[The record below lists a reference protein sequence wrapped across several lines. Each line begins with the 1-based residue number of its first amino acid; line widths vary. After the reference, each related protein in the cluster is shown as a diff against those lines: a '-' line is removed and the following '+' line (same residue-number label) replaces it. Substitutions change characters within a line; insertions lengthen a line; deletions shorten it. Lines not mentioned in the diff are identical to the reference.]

1 MGLFDVFKSKPA
13 PVLPDI
19 GNTDPICPYCGHQLD
34 KMPGR
39 KKKCPAC
46 AQHILVRTRPS
57 DRKKIL
63 IREDQALHIEEQ
75 WAIANGT
82 HDQFLAARKAYQT
95 ERNRLR
101 AKFGREPSE
110 NDIKW
115 AQLNNELLEHAKGF
129 QWGLYR
135 NARLSMGDILKNEE
149 RYLNAIDT
157 YLEVCYLDVNGP
169 NNCGTRDPQ
178 ILRVFPPFNP
188 KDGMLAPGV
197 VGYIE
202 DILER
207 QELSKNDARARFL
220 EIATKTQHSLNLPVA
235 PDKAWI
241 KLARELC

>member
-1 MGLFDVFKSKPA
+1 MGLFDIFKPKPTRT
-13 PVLPDI
+13 LPDI
-19 GNTDPICPYCGHQLD
+19 GNTEPICPYCGHQLD

-39 KKKCPAC
+39 KKKCPEC
-46 AQHILVRTRPS
+46 AQHMLVRTRPS

-82 HDQFLAARKAYQT
+82 HDQFLAERKTYET

-101 AKFGREPSE
+101 EKFGREPSE

-115 AQLNNELLEHAKGF
+115 AQLNNELLEHANQF

-135 NARLSMGDILKNEE
+135 NARLSMGDVLKKEG
-149 RYLNAIDT
+149 RYLNALDT

-178 ILRVFPPFNP
+178 ILREFPPFNP

-197 VGYIE
+197 LGYVE
-202 DILER
+202 DMLEC
-207 QELSKNDARARFL
+207 QELSKNDAHARFL
-220 EIATKTQHSLNLPVA
+220 DIATKVQRSLNLPLL
-235 PDKAWI
+235 PNKAWK
-241 KLARELC
+241 KLARELS